1 MRRPRILAPL
11 IAALLAA
18 TVAACGST
26 VVATSKGSS
35 PGSFD
40 VRSETYFLE
49 YGDKTR
55 TSWEVRPLD
64 ASRPSSVRVAVV
76 RVDDPS
82 LFEVIVETEAAD
94 AGSRELHS
102 SQDATWVLRVT
113 GSNAAW
119 SVEETKL

>member
-1 MRRPRILAPL
+1 MTVLLA
-11 IAALLAA
+11 AALLAA

-26 VVATSKGSS
+26 VVATSNGSS
-35 PGSFD
+35 PGAFD

-55 TSWEVRPLD
+55 YTWEVRPLD

-94 AGSRELHS
+94 AGSTEFHS
-102 SQDATWVLRVT
+102 AQDATRVIAVT

-119 SVEETKL
+119 SVEATKL